1 VEVVFVRE
9 AQDLRAGNTVK
20 VGNDLFLIT
29 KFSYNKGA
37 RNASMV
43 KMKLKNL
50 ATGNGTET
58 VCKANDKFD
67 DVVLEHRKMTYLY
80 GNDGYYTFMDQEN
93 YEQMDLTKED
103 LGDAINYLKEQMIL
117 DVVLH
122 EGRAVGVEVPINVTA
137 EIVYTEPAVKG
148 DTSGKVMKAAKL
160 DTGFEMQVPLYCA
173 IGQKIII
180 DTRTGEFVQRA

>member
-1 VEVVFVRE
+1 MRE

-20 VGNDLFLIT
+20 VGDELYLVQ

-50 ATGNGTET
+50 RTGSSAES
-58 VCKANDKFD
+58 VYKANDKFD
-67 DVVLEHRKMTYLY
+67 DVVLERKKMQYLY

-93 YEQMDLTKED
+93 YEQMELTKED
-103 LGDAINYLKEQMIL
+103 LGDSLNFLQEQMVI
-117 DVVLH
+117 DVVVH
-122 EGRAVGVEVPINVTA
+122 QGRAVGVDLPINVVA

-148 DTSGKVMKAAKL
+148 DTSGKVLKAAKI
-160 DTGFEMQVPLYCA
+160 DTGYEMQVPLYCY
-173 IGQKIII
+173 IGEKIIV